1 MGAFV
6 EYQFRS
12 DVPMDNANLLW
23 APGYG
28 VVNADIHYTRDIEDS
43 FIKKFTVYFD
53 VKNIFDRT
61 YSVFNHGRRQL
72 VHHAYV
78 VAEPR
83 GRVGQ

>member
-1 MGAFV
+1 
-6 EYQFRS
+6 
-12 DVPMDNANLLW
+12 MDNADLLW

-61 YSVFNHGRRQL
+61 YMSSITVVANS